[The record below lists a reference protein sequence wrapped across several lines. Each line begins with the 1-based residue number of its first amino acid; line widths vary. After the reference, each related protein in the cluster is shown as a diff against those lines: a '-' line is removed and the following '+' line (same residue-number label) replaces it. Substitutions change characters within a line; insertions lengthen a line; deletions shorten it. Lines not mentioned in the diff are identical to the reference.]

1 MKKKYIYMLVP
12 LCGVILFCLF
22 YIPFARS
29 YDEKLAQ
36 KHKQELKEQEDKAT
50 AEAEARRQ
58 ASIEANLNAEKRRA
72 EREAKAAREKAEK
85 DALDAADAARVKAH
99 NDKQKYEEEVAELT
113 KEIKLEQ
120 DALTDLQTTKED
132 ALKEQDFL
140 KSYVQQ
146 AEANRQSIQ
155 SLLDKLAAA
164 EKARADED
172 AARKAAAATNS

>member
-12 LCGVILFCLF
+12 LCGVIVFCLF

-29 YDEKLAQ
+29 YDQKLEEK
-36 KHKQELKEQEDKAT
+36 HRQELRD
-50 AEAEARRQ
+50 AEAKANADAEAKRQ
-58 ASIEANLNAEKRRA
+58 ASIEANQNAERRRL

-99 NDKQKYEEEVAELT
+99 NDKQKHEAEVTELT
-113 KEIKLEQ
+113 KEIKLEE
-120 DALTDLQTTKED
+120 A
-132 ALKEQDFL
+132 ALKELQSTMDDTVKEQAFL

-146 AEANRQSIQ
+146 AEANRQEIL

-172 AARKAAAATNS
+172 AAKKAANNS